1 MVGMTKFF
9 LGNWATRAY
18 FLAVVAAATFLVV
31 ANAAIGPSFAGIFLI
46 ALTSPVSVIF
56 APIFLLGQGWMTVPM
71 MIASVTAGYLLN
83 TLLINTIVGEVGKLR
98 HHRA

>member
-1 MVGMTKFF
+1 
-9 LGNWATRAY
+9 
-18 FLAVVAAATFLVV
+18 
-31 ANAAIGPSFAGIFLI
+31 
-46 ALTSPVSVIF
+46 VSVIF

-71 MIASVTAGYLLN
+71 MIANVTAGCLLN